1 MVVLPVEPSAV
12 PGEVVA
18 ATRRVEATRT
28 SPRPT
33 SAVVLGAV
41 ARPKSLVVADP
52 PVVVAVGVW
61 MEAGEIGG
69 SPEAVLRVVVGLVAA

>member
-52 PVVVAVGVW
+52 PVVAVGVW